1 MEIGKKMVSQLISRF
16 GGVVAVGLALV
27 GYLWIASPLQAES
40 SKAKAP
46 TLEPGQAIA
55 TFAGGCFWC
64 LESDMDNLPGVISTT
79 SGYTG
84 GTRDNPNY
92 QNHYKAKPGGSPHFE
107 AVQIVYDTSVLSY
120 DDLLT
125 VFWHSVDVTD
135 DGGQFCDRG
144 DSYRTAVFVT
154 KEQRAAAEASKAEI
168 AAGEWPK
175 KPIVTPIIDVAEFF
189 PAETYHQ
196 DYHTKNPIRYR
207 YYRNGCRR
215 DQTVKRVWGPLAY
228 KGLPSH

>member
-1 MEIGKKMVSQLISRF
+1 MVSRLISKF
-16 GGVVAVGLALV
+16 GDTLLTLLAFVGFLWVV
-27 GYLWIASPLQAES
+27 SP
-40 SKAKAP
+40 SKADDGMADLPKV
-46 TLEPGQAIA
+46 EEGQAVAI
-55 TFAGGCFWC
+55 FAGGCFWC
-64 LESDMDNLPGVISTT
+64 LESDMDALPGVISTT

-92 QNHYKAKPGGSPHFE
+92 QTHYKAAGGTAHYE
-107 AVQIVYDTSVLSY
+107 AVQIIYDPETLSY
-120 DDLLT
+120 EDLLT
-125 VFWHSVDVTD
+125 AFWHSVDVTD
-135 DGGQFCDRG
+135 PGGQFCDRG

-154 KEQRAAAEASKAEI
+154 EEQRAAAETSKAELEK
-168 AAGEWPK
+168 GEWPK
-175 KPIVTPIIDVAEFF
+175 KPIVTPILDVAKFY

-215 DQTVKRVWGPLAY
+215 NQTVKRVWGPLAY

>member
-1 MEIGKKMVSQLISRF
+1 MASRLISKIGVGAF
-16 GGVVAVGLALV
+16 ALAVVAAGLWA
-27 GYLWIASPLQAES
+27 ANP
-40 SKAKAP
+40 SKADNSDADSTKKPAVE
-46 TLEPGQAIA
+46 TSGKEAVA

-64 LESDMDNLPGVISTT
+64 LESDMDHLPGVISTT

-84 GTRDNPNY
+84 GTRDNPTY
-92 QNHYKAKPGGSPHFE
+92 KTHYKKSPGQEAHYE
-107 AVQIVYDTSVLSY
+107 AVRIVYDPEVLTY
-120 DDLLT
+120 DELLT

-154 KEQRAAAEASKAEI
+154 PEQREAAEASLAEI
-168 AAGEWPK
+168 EKGEWPK
-175 KPIVTPIIDVAEFF
+175 DPIVTPILDIAKFY

-207 YYRNGCRR
+207 YYRNGCGR
-215 DQTVKRVWGPLAY
+215 DRTVKRVWGPLAY
-228 KGLPSH
+228 TGLPKS